1 MNWTRLKVL
10 DLCVSLPELSNLKHL
25 EIDGLNFSDKY
36 LRVILSRLP
45 HLRHFS
51 NAFNI
56 SLLDFTALNDT
67 TLFSLNLSNTYF
79 PQKNCS
85 LPVTLKFLDLSYTR
99 VGKDDLFSILKRCVS
114 LEKII
119 LFGTEVA
126 SERLD
131 ALSQTFHLDIVVS
144 ER

>member
-79 PQKNCS
+79 PQKVAFLFIFFTRTTTTNCY
-85 LPVTLKFLDLSYTR
+85 DR
-99 VGKDDLFSILKRCVS
+99 
-114 LEKII
+114 
-119 LFGTEVA
+119 
-126 SERLD
+126 
-131 ALSQTFHLDIVVS
+131 IVPFPS
-144 ER
+144 R